1 MFIHVV
7 KFHIS
12 RSFWGMQKA
21 GEWLKR
27 DKKIPRLPD
36 ESWYFDK
43 VVSESGFEA
52 LDFSHEV
59 KNSIL
64 ELAKGEKMKIRGQL
78 KDIIIYP
85 SLVSAFLSSINVDF
99 FSPKGVYIHK
109 DPFAIV
115 LRIDED
121 SFIVFSRNKEEGKIV
136 VERFNLRFIELGKTI
151 ENFGYLMD
159 RFETGKDI
167 VEQWLESK
175 KDIFAINELKPKTD
189 LEKKSNRNH
198 RSVYRFLYIE
208 SRDYI

>member
-1 MFIHVV
+1 MFIHGV

-12 RSFWGMQKA
+12 RSFWGLQKA
-21 GEWLKR
+21 GEWLRREKE
-27 DKKIPRLPD
+27 IPLPD

-64 ELAKGEKMKIRGQL
+64 ELAKGEKKKIRRQL
-78 KDIIIYP
+78 KNIIIHP

-115 LRIDED
+115 LRIDE
-121 SFIVFSRNKEEGKIV
+121 G
-136 VERFNLRFIELGKTI
+136 LR
-151 ENFGYLMD
+151 
-159 RFETGKDI
+159 
-167 VEQWLESK
+167 V
-175 KDIFAINELKPKTD
+175 
-189 LEKKSNRNH
+189 
-198 RSVYRFLYIE
+198 SVA
-208 SRDYI
+208 